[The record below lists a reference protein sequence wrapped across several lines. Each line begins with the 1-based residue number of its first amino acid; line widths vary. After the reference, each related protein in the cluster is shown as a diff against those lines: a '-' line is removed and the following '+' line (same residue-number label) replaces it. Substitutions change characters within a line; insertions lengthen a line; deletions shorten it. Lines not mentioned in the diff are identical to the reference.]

1 LAGFWADA
9 LKKMP
14 LNKMITLKIV
24 ANFLL
29 LVIGDKVSCIMN
41 IKITANTLKKLE
53 QLFEEA
59 RYIIRFEKGTFNSG
73 YCILED
79 KRVVVVNKFLNLEG
93 RINALSEILPSINVI
108 EGDLS
113 TESLKFYKQ
122 IMGDYSPNIIT
133 IQTEM
138 DI

>member
-1 LAGFWADA
+1 
-9 LKKMP
+9 M
-14 LNKMITLKIV
+14 NLKI
-24 ANFLL
+24 
-29 LVIGDKVSCIMN
+29 
-41 IKITANTLKKLE
+41 TPNTLKKLE

-79 KRVVVVNKFLNLEG
+79 KRVVVINKFLNLEG
-93 RINALSEILPSINVI
+93 RINALSEILPTLNLI
-108 EGDLS
+108 EQELS

-122 IMGDYSPNIIT
+122 LIGETSSGNNLV
-133 IQTEM
+133 QSEM